1 MKKTSVS
8 TLAILTALLF
18 AAFPPAPLEAQA
30 WAYVSA
36 GVAHGAA
43 IATDGSLWTWGNNNS
58 GQLGIGTSGW
68 DTDTNIPVRVGT
80 DTNWALVSV
89 GATHTVAVRTD
100 GSLWAWGSN
109 WRGQLGIGTS
119 GRGTDTNTPV
129 RVGTDTNWASVSAGW
144 EYTMAIRTDG
154 SLWAWGDNN
163 WWRLGIGTSGNPHTP
178 TRVGSETDW
187 ASVSAGWDHTAA
199 VKTDGTLW
207 TWGRNDRGQLGIG
220 TSGEERT
227 VPTRVGTGANWAS
240 VSAGPSGEHPFA
252 NGVVY
257 LTGSHTAAVTTTGE
271 LWVWGTNTWGQLGDG
286 TGGTSNFHTSPI
298 RIGADSNWASVSVGW
313 NRTAAIKTDG
323 TLWLWRGRP
332 GNLNFNE
339 ETWSY
344 TTAPDAVWER
354 PEQEGTETWSF
365 VSVSRNSTMAIRAD
379 GTLWLWGSRFVWDP
393 DLGWDANGE
402 QITP

>member
-187 ASVSAGWDHTAA
+187 ASVSAG
-199 VKTDGTLW
+199 
-207 TWGRNDRGQLGIG
+207 
-220 TSGEERT
+220 
-227 VPTRVGTGANWAS
+227 
-240 VSAGPSGEHPFA
+240 PSGEHPFA

-365 VSVSRNSTMAIRAD
+365 VSVSRNSTLAIRAD

-402 QITP
+402 QITR